1 MPVLKIQTNLVLS
14 SQEQQDV
21 LKAVS
26 RLAAKELGKPER
38 YVMVSVE
45 TAAAMLFGGT
55 DDPCAFV
62 ELCSL
67 GLPADQAARLSA
79 MICGLLKES
88 LNLDPRRVYI
98 RMSDH
103 PANLWGWNGETF

>member
-1 MPVLKIQTNLVLS
+1 MPFLKIQTNAVINDADKK
-14 SQEQQDV
+14 DV

-26 RLAAKELGKPER
+26 RLAARELGKPEG

-45 TAAAMLFGGT
+45 AGAALMMGAN

-62 ELCSL
+62 ELFSL
-67 GLPADQAARLSA
+67 GLPEDKSPRLSE
-79 MICGLLKES
+79 MICSLLKES
-88 LNLDPRRVYI
+88 LNIDPRRVYI
-98 RMSDH
+98 KMSDH